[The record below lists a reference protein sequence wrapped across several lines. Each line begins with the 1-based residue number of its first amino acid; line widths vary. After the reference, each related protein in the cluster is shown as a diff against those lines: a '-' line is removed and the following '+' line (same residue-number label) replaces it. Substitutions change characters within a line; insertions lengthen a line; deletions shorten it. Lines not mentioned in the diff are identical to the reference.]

1 MCIKLHLINYNGTK
15 LTMKQITKRL
25 IAGTDLKKEI
35 EALCE
40 ENGVE
45 AGCLL
50 SVVGGLSKAVL
61 KTPRKPGEVSQHIL
75 EKEMEIVSGTGT
87 LSQYGHH
94 IHVSVSDKKG
104 ETIGGHLDYG
114 CIVRVTCELVILAFD
129 DVIYT
134 REDDP
139 ETGFKELT
147 IKNSN

>member
-1 MCIKLHLINYNGTK
+1 
-15 LTMKQITKRL
+15 MKQITKRL
-25 IAGTDLKKEI
+25 KAGQDLKKEI
-35 EALCE
+35 EKLCE
-40 ENGVE
+40 ENDVE

-61 KTPRKPGEVSQHIL
+61 KTPRKPGEISQHIL

-87 LSQYGHH
+87 LSKHGHH
-94 IHVSVSDKKG
+94 LHLAVSDKKG
-104 ETIGGHLDYG
+104 ETVGGHLDYG
-114 CIVRVTCELVILAFD
+114 CIIRVTCELVILTFN

-147 IKNSN
+147 VKEVAKKEKG